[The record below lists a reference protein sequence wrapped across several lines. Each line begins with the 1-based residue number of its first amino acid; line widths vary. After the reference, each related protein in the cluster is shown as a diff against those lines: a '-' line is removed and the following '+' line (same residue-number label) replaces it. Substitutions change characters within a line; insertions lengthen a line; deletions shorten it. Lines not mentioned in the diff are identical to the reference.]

1 MVLNRLQKVL
11 FKITQIG
18 CTFISVFN
26 INSIGF
32 TEQLPDINIKII
44 LADLGKNETLQ
55 KHIKSKFGLNYK
67 LSVGIDILTKE
78 IMFEPDLSV
87 NLSIWDISGENI
99 FEIVKDIYR
108 KEEDMTLIVF
118 DLTKLKTYNQMNK
131 YLSKIQEIN
140 LKQYPYILIGNK
152 SCFLKKDGIFIYSND
167 VKRFAENKGCI
178 YLEVSSELNSDVDK
192 LFNQLAKRI
201 LSLKVQV

>member
-1 MVLNRLQKVL
+1 M
-11 FKITQIG
+11 
-18 CTFISVFN
+18 
-26 INSIGF
+26 
-32 TEQLPDINIKII
+32 
-44 LADLGKNETLQ
+44 ADLGKNEILQ

-67 LSVGIDILTKE
+67 LSVGVDILTKD
-78 IMFEPDLSV
+78 IIFEPDLSV

-99 FEIVKDIYR
+99 FEIVKDLYL
-108 KEEDMTLIVF
+108 KEKDMTLIVF

-140 LKQYPYILIGNK
+140 LEQYPYILIGSK

-167 VKRFAENKGCI
+167 VKRFAENTGCI
-178 YLEVSSELNSDVDK
+178 YLEVSSELDSDVDK

-201 LSLKVQV
+201 LSSRVQV